1 MTLQASE
8 IWKGL
13 CRPMIET
20 CEIAVNSGKEMFSA
34 LLNQLE
40 KVHAAG
46 LLYGEISKSDL
57 VMDEC
62 GEWNIA
68 KDKPLYKQGT
78 YINTQNEYIGWKKHN
93 RAPEFKC
100 ACPKGTE
107 YYPTKTADIYSL
119 IYSIYETITGRK
131 PRLNFQLDRH
141 WTSILE
147 ESFGCDTDSK
157 REALQQLFEQCVE
170 ISVYHRIQSC
180 QQLKN
185 TEEYRMLFAQ

>member
-1 MTLQASE
+1 
-8 IWKGL
+8 
-13 CRPMIET
+13 MIET

-100 ACPKGTE
+100 ACLKGTE

-147 ESFGCDTDSK
+147 ESFGCDNDSK

-185 TEEYRMLFAQ
+185 TEKYRMLFAQ